1 MLTLGEASLGNLHS
15 LMRPQHFD
23 AFVQYM
29 GSVPS
34 SPGCHAA
41 QARAGERETEGG
53 RWKEGRRE
61 ERKRRRKG
69 TTGVAS
75 TADQEKSWI
84 GG

>member
-23 AFVQYM
+23 AFVEYM

-34 SPGCHAA
+34 SPECHAA
-41 QARAGERETEGG
+41 QAPAGERETEGG
-53 RWKEGRRE
+53 RRKEGRQE
-61 ERKRRRKG
+61 GRKG